1 MRKKCLLIN
10 MGMCCIH
17 LQERIESSQT
27 ILDFCLRASCQEQ
40 EEEGKKRRKKNL
52 IKISHG
58 FRKDFKAKTS
68 TFRERDL

>member
-40 EEEGKKRRKKNL
+40 EEEGKKEEKKFN
-52 IKISHG
+52 
-58 FRKDFKAKTS
+58 
-68 TFRERDL
+68 